1 MVYVYFC
8 IMPLYGTEFNNI
20 IDLKVDQAYTGYFSS
35 GKKNR
40 IIQEAIN
47 KAIEVKV
54 ATNDR
59 IQVQDDLFGIFK
71 TNSIFTPTTNT
82 LDLIVGGAAMTDYH
96 HVMNVKA
103 KYVVAFT
110 GVSVISATATNPLRI
125 TLSSEV
131 NLRDGEGVVISG
143 VNAQANGTR
152 YVKRYKNDLFG
163 LYADARLT
171 TPIVGVSSFTG
182 TGSISRII
190 YNDAFD
196 MKSNRKFSELNE
208 PTVNDPYFEVAN
220 TVMKIYPLDQV
231 CSEVMIDYISVPVY
245 IDVTN
250 NTTDLLGIY
259 SLRFIYFIADETA
272 RLMGMSMR
280 DDMLIMQS
288 QSEITN
294 QP

>member
-1 MVYVYFC
+1 
-8 IMPLYGTEFNNI
+8 MPLFGTEFNNI
-20 IDLKVDQAYTGYFSS
+20 LDLKTDQAYTGYFTTA
-35 GKKNR
+35 KKNR
-40 IIQEAIN
+40 FVQEAIT
-47 KAIEVKV
+47 KAVELKV

-71 TNSIFTPTTNT
+71 TNSVFTPTTNT
-82 LDLIVGGAAMTDYH
+82 LDLIIGGAAMTDYH

-110 GVSVISATATNPLRI
+110 GITISTATATTPLRI
-125 TLSSEV
+125 TLTDEV
-131 NLRDGEGVVISG
+131 NLRNGEAVQISG

-152 YVKRYKNDLFG
+152 YVKRLRNDLFE
-163 LYADARLT
+163 LYSDARLT
-171 TPIVGVSSFTG
+171 TPIVGVTAFTG
-182 TGSISRII
+182 AGNISRII
-190 YNDAFD
+190 YNDAYD
-196 MKSNRKFSELNE
+196 MKSNRKFSNLNA
-208 PTVNDPYFEVAN
+208 PTVYDPYYEIAN
-220 TVMKIYPLDQV
+220 TVMKIYPIDQV
-231 CSEVMIDYISVPVY
+231 CSEITMDYVSVPVY

-272 RLMGMSMR
+272 RLMAMSMR
-280 DDMLIMQS
+280 DDNLMMQT

>member
-1 MVYVYFC
+1 
-8 IMPLYGTEFNNI
+8 MPLFGTEFNNI
-20 IDLKVDQAYTGYFSS
+20 LDLKTDQAYTAYFSTA
-35 GKKNR
+35 KKNR

-47 KAIEVKV
+47 KAVEIKV

-71 TNSIFTPTTNT
+71 TNSIFTPTSNT
-82 LDLIVGGAAMTDYH
+82 LDLIVGGAAMIDYH

-110 GVSVISATATNPLRI
+110 GVTITSAAASTPLRI
-125 TLSSEV
+125 TLSGEV
-131 NLRDGEGVVISG
+131 NLRDGEAVLISG

-163 LYADARLT
+163 LYSDARLT
-171 TPIVGVSSFTG
+171 TPIVGVTAFAGS
-182 TGSISRII
+182 GSISRII
-190 YNDAFD
+190 YNDAYD

-208 PTVNDPYFEVAN
+208 PTVNDPYFEIAN

-231 CSEVMIDYISVPVY
+231 CSEITMDYISVPVY

-259 SLRFIYFIADETA
+259 SLRFIYFIADEAA

>member
-1 MVYVYFC
+1 
-8 IMPLYGTEFNNI
+8 MPLYGTEFNNI

-35 GKKNR
+35 AKKNR

-71 TNSIFTPTTNT
+71 TNSVFTPTTNT

-110 GVSVISATATNPLRI
+110 GVSVISATATNLLRI
-125 TLSSEV
+125 TLSGEV

>member
-1 MVYVYFC
+1 
-8 IMPLYGTEFNNI
+8 MPLFGTEFNNI
-20 IDLKVDQAYTGYFSS
+20 LDLKTDQAYTGYFSS
-35 GKKNR
+35 AKKNR
-40 IIQEAIN
+40 FVQEAIT
-47 KAIEVKV
+47 KAVELKV

-71 TNSIFTPTTNT
+71 TNSVFTPTTNT

-110 GVSVISATATNPLRI
+110 DVTIIEATATTPLRI
-125 TLSSEV
+125 TLSGEV
-131 NLRDGEGVVISG
+131 NLRDGEGVLISG

-163 LYADARLT
+163 LFADARLT
-171 TPIVGVSSFTG
+171 TPIVGVTAFTG
-182 TGSISRII
+182 NGTISRII
-190 YNDAFD
+190 YNDAYD
-196 MKSNRKFSELNE
+196 MKSNRKFSNLNA
-208 PTVNDPYFEVAN
+208 PSVYDPYYEIAN
-220 TVMKIYPLDQV
+220 TVMKFYPIDQV
-231 CSEVMIDYISVPVY
+231 CSEVTMDYVSVPVY

-250 NTTDLLGIY
+250 STTDLLTIY

-272 RLMGMSMR
+272 RLMAMSMR
-280 DDMLIMQS
+280 DDNLMMQT

>member
-1 MVYVYFC
+1 
-8 IMPLYGTEFNNI
+8 MPLFGTEFNNI
-20 IDLKVDQAYTGYFSS
+20 LDLKTDQAYTAYFSTA
-35 GKKNR
+35 KKNR

-47 KAIEVKV
+47 KAVEIKV

-71 TNSIFTPTTNT
+71 TNSIFTPTSNT
-82 LDLIVGGAAMTDYH
+82 LDLIVGGANMVDYH

-110 GVSVISATATNPLRI
+110 GISITSATATSPLRI
-125 TLSSEV
+125 TLSGEV
-131 NLRDGEGVVISG
+131 NLRDGEAVLISG

-152 YVKRYKNDLFG
+152 YVKRYKDDLFG
-163 LYADARLT
+163 LYSDARLT
-171 TPIVGVSSFTG
+171 TPIVGVTSFSGNG
-182 TGSISRII
+182 TISRII
-190 YNDAFD
+190 YNDAYD
-196 MKSNRKFSELNE
+196 MKSNRKFSDLNK
-208 PTVNDPYFEVAN
+208 PTQYNPYYEIAN

-231 CSEVMIDYISVPVY
+231 CSEITMDYVSVPVY
-245 IDVTN
+245 IDVAN
-250 NTTDLLGIY
+250 STTDLLGIY

-272 RLMGMSMR
+272 RLMAMSMR
-280 DDMLIMQS
+280 DDNLMMQS